1 VKRSI
6 LLSILFVI
14 ATIIAFAD
22 AGSPLAELNLA
33 IKNKALYT
41 RQKQQRI
48 DSLKK
53 LKVAGISLAA
63 QYQIN
68 GRLYEEYKKYRI
80 DTAVLYALQ
89 NQQIGKKL
97 QGPDLISTAEVQLA
111 NLYSSSG
118 KFLESENI
126 LKGINIR
133 LFNKS
138 LVADYYDAR
147 IQFYEHYATNSYD
160 ELYVKLIQVYRDSLL
175 QLLEPSS
182 AKYKTTLAQK
192 LIYQQN
198 LLSAQKEIRAL
209 LHTSHLQSTD
219 YAMATYLLALT
230 YRQQQ
235 QPDSARRYYAL
246 SALTDVKNAIKDNA
260 SLQNLA
266 LMFYQNGDVDQAYQY
281 TQSAIEDA
289 IFSNVKFRTL
299 HMSELYSIINTA
311 YLEKEAKQ
319 KSQLQGYLVLISV
332 LTVGLVVTLIYIY
345 RQMRKVSRIK
355 DELQLTGKQLAELN
369 QQITETNVQLYEA
382 NQVKEAYIAQFFDLC
397 SAYITKLE
405 DYRKSLNKK
414 ATENRL
420 EELFKMLRSTTVVD
434 NELDE
439 LYHVFDSI
447 FLNLYPNFISEFNA
461 LLLPDEHIAV
471 KPGALLN
478 TELRIFALMRLG
490 ITDSV
495 KIAAFLRCS
504 LSTIYNYRTR
514 ARNKS
519 AVPRDDFEKSIMKIG
534 LLPFSVSQLG

>member
-1 VKRSI
+1 MKQSI
-6 LLSILFVI
+6 LLSFLF
-14 ATIIAFAD
+14 AFISSVVCAEIVL
-22 AGSPLAELNLA
+22 PLAELNQA
-33 IKNKALYT
+33 IKNKAQYT

-53 LKVAGISLAA
+53 LKVFGVSLPQ

-68 GRLYEEYKKYRI
+68 SRLYDEYKKFRI
-80 DTAVLYALQ
+80 DTAVLYALH
-89 NQQIGKKL
+89 NQQIAQKL
-97 QGPDLISTAEVQLA
+97 NDAALISAARIQLA

-118 KFLESENI
+118 KFLESEKI
-126 LKGINIR
+126 LADLHPKT
-133 LFNKS
+133 FDKS
-138 LVADYYDAR
+138 LLADYYDAR
-147 IQFYEHYATNSYD
+147 IQFYEHYATNSFD
-160 ELYVKLIQVYRDSLL
+160 VGYVKLIRAYRDSLTH
-175 QLLEPSS
+175 LLDAST
-182 AKYKTTLAQK
+182 ARYKINLAQT
-192 LIYQQN
+192 LIYQQSYPEAQEELIN
-198 LLSAQKEIRAL
+198 LLR
-209 LHTSHLQSTD
+209 TSHLQSGD
-219 YAMATYLLALT
+219 YAMVTYLMAFIFQ
-230 YRQQQ
+230 RQK
-235 QPDSARRYYAL
+235 QPDSAKRYYML

-266 LMFYQNGDVDQAYQY
+266 LMFYQSGDVDQAYQY

-319 KSQLQGYLVLISV
+319 KSQLQWYLILISI
-332 LTVGLVVTLIYIY
+332 LTVGLIITIIYIY
-345 RQMRKVSRIK
+345 RQMKRVSRIK
-355 DELQLTGKQLAELN
+355 DELHLTSNQLAELN
-369 QQITETNVQLYEA
+369 QKISETNVQLYEA
-382 NQVKEAYIAQFFDLC
+382 NQIKETYIAQFFDLC

-420 EELFKMLRSTTVVD
+420 DELYKMLRSTTVVD

-439 LYHVFDSI
+439 LYNVFDNI
-447 FLNLYPNFISEFNA
+447 FLNLYPNFINEFNA
-461 LLLPDEHIAV
+461 LLLPDEQIIT

-490 ITDSV
+490 ISDSV
-495 KIAAFLRCS
+495 KIASFLRCS

-519 AVPRDDFEKSIMKIG
+519 AVPRDEFEKCVMKIG
-534 LLPFSVSQLG
+534 LLPFKVQ

>member
-1 VKRSI
+1 MKRSI
-6 LLSILFVI
+6 LLIFLFVVTAI
-14 ATIIAFAD
+14 SAFAD
-22 AGSPLAELNLA
+22 SGSPLTELNLA
-33 IKNKALYT
+33 IKNKTRYT
-41 RQKQQRI
+41 QQKQQRI
-48 DSLKK
+48 DSLNK
-53 LKVAGISLAA
+53 LKVAGISLET

-68 GRLYEEYKKYRI
+68 SRLYDEYKKYRI
-80 DTAVLYALQ
+80 DTAVFYALQ

-97 QGPDLISTAEVQLA
+97 HKADLISTAEVQLA

-126 LKGINIR
+126 LNGLNTI
-133 LFNKS
+133 LFDKT
-138 LVADYYDAR
+138 LRADYYDAR

-160 ELYVKLIQVYRDSLL
+160 ELYVKRIQVYRDSLL

-182 AKYKTTLAQK
+182 AKYKTSLAQK
-192 LIYQQN
+192 LIYQQDF
-198 LLSAQKEIRAL
+198 LSAQKALRVL
-209 LHTSHLQSTD
+209 LHTSGLQSTD

-235 QPDSARRYYAL
+235 QPDSARRYYSL

-332 LTVGLVVTLIYIY
+332 LTVGLGVTIIYIY

-355 DELQLTGKQLAELN
+355 DELHLTGKQLAELN

-414 ATENRL
+414 STENRL

-461 LLLPDEHIAV
+461 LLLPDEQITV
-471 KPGALLN
+471 KPGALLT

-519 AVPRDDFEKSIMKIG
+519 AVPRDDFEKRIMKIG
-534 LLPFSVSQLG
+534 LLPFSVS

>member
-6 LLSILFVI
+6 FLCFLFVLT
-14 ATIIAFAD
+14 ATSAFAD

-68 GRLYEEYKKYRI
+68 SRLYEEYKKYRI

-97 QGPDLISTAEVQLA
+97 QKPDLISTAEVQLA

-126 LKGINIR
+126 LNGLKPR
-133 LFNKS
+133 LFDKP
-138 LVADYYDAR
+138 LMADFYDAR

-198 LLSAQKEIRAL
+198 LLSAQKELRAL
-209 LHTSHLQSTD
+209 LHTSRLQSTN

-235 QPDSARRYYAL
+235 QPDSARLYYAL

-332 LTVGLVVTLIYIY
+332 LTVGLGITIIYIY

-355 DELQLTGKQLAELN
+355 DELHLTGKQLAELN

-461 LLLPDEHIAV
+461 LLLPDEQIMV
-471 KPGALLN
+471 KYGALLN

-519 AVPRDDFEKSIMKIG
+519 AIPRDDFEKRIMKIG
-534 LLPFSVSQLG
+534 LLPFTVL

>member
-6 LLSILFVI
+6 LLSFLFVI
-14 ATIIAFAD
+14 TTILAFAD

-68 GRLYEEYKKYRI
+68 SRLYEEYKKYRI

-89 NQQIGKKL
+89 NEQIGKKL
-97 QGPDLISTAEVQLA
+97 QKPDLTSIAEVQLA

-192 LIYQQN
+192 LIYQRN
-198 LLSAQKEIRAL
+198 LLSAQKELRAL
-209 LHTSHLQSTD
+209 LHTSHLQNTD

-230 YRQQQ
+230 YRQRQ

-246 SALTDVKNAIKDNA
+246 SALTDIKNAIKDNA

-319 KSQLQGYLVLISV
+319 KSQLQGYLMLISV

-355 DELQLTGKQLAELN
+355 DELHLTGKQLAELN

-420 EELFKMLRSTTVVD
+420 DELFKMLRSTTVVD

-461 LLLPDEHIAV
+461 LLLPDEQITV

-519 AVPRDDFEKSIMKIG
+519 AVPRDDFEKRIMKIG
-534 LLPFSVSQLG
+534 LLPFSVS

>member
-6 LLSILFVI
+6 LLSFLFVI
-14 ATIIAFAD
+14 TSILAFAD
-22 AGSPLAELNLA
+22 ADSPLAELNLA
-33 IKNKALYT
+33 IKNKTLYT

-68 GRLYEEYKKYRI
+68 SRLYDEYKKFRI

-89 NQQIGKKL
+89 NRQIGNKL
-97 QGPDLISTAEVQLA
+97 QKLDLISTAEVQLA

-126 LKGINIR
+126 LKGLKPR
-133 LFNKS
+133 LFEEP
-138 LVADYYDAR
+138 LMADYYDAR

-175 QLLEPSS
+175 QILEPSS
-182 AKYKTTLAQK
+182 TKYKTTLAQK
-192 LIYQQN
+192 LIYQQDF
-198 LLSAQKEIRAL
+198 LSAQTEIKAL

-332 LTVGLVVTLIYIY
+332 LTVGLVVTIIYIY

-355 DELQLTGKQLAELN
+355 DELYLTGKQLAELN

-420 EELFKMLRSTTVVD
+420 DELFKMLRSTTVVD

-447 FLNLYPNFISEFNA
+447 FLNLYPNFITEFNA
-461 LLLPDEHIAV
+461 LLLPDEHITV

-490 ITDSV
+490 IIDSV

-519 AVPRDDFEKSIMKIG
+519 AVPRDDFEKRIMKIG
-534 LLPFSVSQLG
+534 LLPFTVS

>member
-1 VKRSI
+1 MKRSI
-6 LLSILFVI
+6 LLIFLFVT
-14 ATIIAFAD
+14 TIISAFAETN
-22 AGSPLAELNLA
+22 SPLAQLNLA
-33 IKNKALYT
+33 IKNKAQYT

-53 LKVAGISLAA
+53 LKVDGTSLAT

-68 GRLYEEYKKYRI
+68 SRLFDEYKKFRI
-80 DTAVLYALQ
+80 DTAILYALQ
-89 NQQIGKKL
+89 NRAIGQQLKN
-97 QGPDLISTAEVQLA
+97 PALIAAARIQLA

-118 KFLESENI
+118 KFLESESI
-126 LKGINIR
+126 LKGLNPAS
-133 LFNKS
+133 LDKS
-138 LVADYYDAR
+138 LLADYYDAR
-147 IQFYEHYATNSYD
+147 IQFYEHYATNSFD
-160 ELYVKLIQVYRDSLL
+160 VSYVKLIRAYRDSLL
-175 QLLEPSS
+175 QLLEPS
-182 AKYKTTLAQK
+182 TTRYQINLVQKQVYEQHFQDAQTQLK
-192 LIYQQN
+192 
-198 LLSAQKEIRAL
+198 AL
-209 LHTSHLQSTD
+209 VSVKSLQSGD

-230 YRQQQ
+230 YRQQSQ
-235 QPDSARRYYAL
+235 ADSTRHYYIL

-266 LMFYQNGDVDQAYQY
+266 FMFYQSGDIDQAYQY

-311 YLEKEAKQ
+311 YLQKEAKQ
-319 KSQLQGYLVLISV
+319 KSQLQWYIVLISI
-332 LTVGLVVTLIYIY
+332 LSVGLVVTIIYIY

-355 DELQLTGKQLAELN
+355 DELHLTGNQLVALN
-369 QQITETNVQLYEA
+369 QQISETNVQLFEA

-439 LYHVFDSI
+439 LYQVFDSI

-461 LLLPDEHIAV
+461 LLLPDEQITL

-490 ITDSV
+490 INDSV

-519 AVPRDDFEKSIMKIG
+519 AVPRDDFEKRVLKIG
-534 LLPFSVSQLG
+534 ALPTAVL